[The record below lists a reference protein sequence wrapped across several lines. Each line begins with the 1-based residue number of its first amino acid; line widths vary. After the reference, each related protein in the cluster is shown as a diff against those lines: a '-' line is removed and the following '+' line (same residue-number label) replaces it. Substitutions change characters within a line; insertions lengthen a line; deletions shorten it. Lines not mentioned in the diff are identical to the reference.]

1 MAFYA
6 ICDVFVVSLKI
17 FYQLDLMELNIAK
30 AFDTTFSYT
39 YAMIM
44 PLQTCCLLERLAAT
58 ICFHTYENNR
68 NWYLIIPAQVFCVGF
83 VFLNV
88 CAKER
93 LEGLPLAFI
102 FLSYY
107 IMHIMGLLVL
117 LYINRKLT
125 KKYTGSGV
133 PLSMRY
139 QLAENIR
146 TIRVFLPMI
155 VLDTMVS
162 LVDIVSRYLQ
172 LDYVFEPERCAPEP
186 YYLPVYAIITT
197 SLQRLLAGKLVKFSG
212 KSAAATTEIVQEILY
227 LCSASHRV
235 MNVLGSN
242 IMFEQKE
249 RNYFDDLDK
258 AWERQRRSTFIL
270 S

>member
-1 MAFYA
+1 
-6 ICDVFVVSLKI
+6 
-17 FYQLDLMELNIAK
+17 
-30 AFDTTFSYT
+30 
-39 YAMIM
+39 
-44 PLQTCCLLERLAAT
+44 
-58 ICFHTYENNR
+58 
-68 NWYLIIPAQVFCVGF
+68 
-83 VFLNV
+83 
-88 CAKER
+88 
-93 LEGLPLAFI
+93 
-102 FLSYY
+102 
-107 IMHIMGLLVL
+107 
-117 LYINRKLT
+117 
-125 KKYTGSGV
+125 
-133 PLSMRY
+133 
-139 QLAENIR
+139 
-146 TIRVFLPMI
+146 MI

-197 SLQRLLAGKLVKFSG
+197 LASGLELIEAMLILKQYPSG
-212 KSAAATTEIVQEILY
+212 KIFCKRRKI
-227 LCSASHRV
+227 SASHRV